1 MIPAQTVDEILSTA
15 KIEEVVD
22 DYVNLKRRGVNMIG
36 LCPFHNEKTP
46 SFTVSPSKN
55 LYKCFGCGKGGG
67 AVNFLMEHEQ
77 FTYPEA
83 LRFLAQKYNIK
94 IEEEKKSDEQIQRD
108 NERQSYYLINEYAQ
122 DYFVHQLFNTP
133 EGTSVGL
140 SYFKHRGLLE
150 TTIKTFKL
158 GYSPRESKAFT
169 NQAVKTGYNIDKLKQ
184 LGLTSTNGYDFY
196 RERVIFPFHNIS
208 GKTIGFG
215 GRILREDKKAPK
227 YLNSPESEIYNKRK
241 TLYGLYQAK
250 TAIRKQDQC
259 ILVEGYTDVLSLYQ
273 NGIQNVVASSGTSL
287 TQEQVQL
294 IKRFTKNVIVLYDGD
309 QAGQNA
315 ALRGLD
321 IFLENDI
328 NIKLATIP
336 DQMDPDG
343 YIREIGTERFEQ
355 FIEDESSDFILNLA
369 QNIQD
374 KYVNDPINKSIQIK
388 ELTTSLVKI
397 DDQLKRSLYIKE
409 CAAILTIEEATLIGE
424 VNRGLSKVLYKKQ
437 NDLRR
442 EERQYQ
448 RAEITGDVPSVQRE
462 SQQKESKLS
471 PDQYQERD
479 IVRVLLQHG
488 HKICTH
494 EEDIEGSAYLHS
506 LLGDQYLYF
515 SNAHYK
521 AIIEEYFTKKDSG
534 LANLTDYFINHSNP
548 DTQSLATAFLSSPYT
563 YAEWAERG
571 VELQTQVPIEENHE
585 KDIYQSVMRYF
596 MTYYKAQESQWV
608 EKIAECDND
617 EQRIVILTAYQNF
630 KSEMKEHAEKL
641 NTVVL

>member
-1 MIPAQTVDEILSTA
+1 MIPTQTVEEILSTA
-15 KIEEVVD
+15 KIEEVIS
-22 DYVNLKRRGVNMIG
+22 DYVNIKRRGVNMIG

-55 LYKCFGCGKGGG
+55 LYKCFGCGRGGG

-94 IEEEKKSDEQIQRD
+94 IEEEQKSDEQIQRD

-122 DYFVHQLFNTP
+122 NYFVDQLFNTS
-133 EGTSVGL
+133 EGTSIGL

-169 NQAVKTGYNIDKLKQ
+169 TQAVKTGYNLDKLKQ

-250 TAIRKQDQC
+250 ASIRKHDQC

-343 YIREIGTERFEQ
+343 YIRAIGTERFEQ
-355 FIEDESSDFILNLA
+355 FIEAESSDFILNLA

-388 ELTTSLVKI
+388 ELTSSLVKI
-397 DDQLKRSLYIKE
+397 GDQLKRSLYIKE
-409 CAAILTIEEATLIGE
+409 CAAILTIEEGTLISE
-424 VNRGLSKVLYKKQ
+424 VNRGLSKILYKKQ

-448 RAEITGDVPSVQRE
+448 RAEITGGVPPVHRE
-462 SQQKESKLS
+462 PQQNESKLS
-471 PDQYQERD
+471 FDQYQERD

-488 HKICTH
+488 HKVCTH
-494 EEDIEGSAYLHS
+494 EDEMEGSAYLHS
-506 LLGDQYLYF
+506 LLGDHYSHF
-515 SNAHYK
+515 VNSHYK
-521 AIIEEYFTKKDSG
+521 DIIEEYFNKKDSG
-534 LANLTDYFINHSNP
+534 VKNLTEYFINHSNSE
-548 DTQSLATAFLSSPYT
+548 TQSLATAFLSSPYT

-571 VELQTQVPIEENHE
+571 VELQTQVPIDENHE

-596 MTYYKAQESQWV
+596 MTYYKSQESQWM
-608 EKIAECDND
+608 EKISECDND
-617 EQRIVILTAYQNF
+617 EQRIVLLTAYQSF
-630 KSEMKEHAEKL
+630 KTEMKEHADKL

>member
-1 MIPAQTVDEILSTA
+1 M
-15 KIEEVVD
+15 
-22 DYVNLKRRGVNMIG
+22 
-36 LCPFHNEKTP
+36 
-46 SFTVSPSKN
+46 
-55 LYKCFGCGKGGG
+55 
-67 AVNFLMEHEQ
+67 
-77 FTYPEA
+77 
-83 LRFLAQKYNIK
+83 
-94 IEEEKKSDEQIQRD
+94 
-108 NERQSYYLINEYAQ
+108 
-122 DYFVHQLFNTP
+122 FNTP

-336 DQMDPDG
+336 DPVS
-343 YIREIGTERFEQ
+343 YTH
-355 FIEDESSDFILNLA
+355 
-369 QNIQD
+369 
-374 KYVNDPINKSIQIK
+374 
-388 ELTTSLVKI
+388 LTLP
-397 DDQLKRSLYIKE
+397 
-409 CAAILTIEEATLIGE
+409 TI
-424 VNRGLSKVLYKKQ
+424 Y
-437 NDLRR
+437 
-442 EERQYQ
+442 
-448 RAEITGDVPSVQRE
+448 SV
-462 SQQKESKLS
+462 
-471 PDQYQERD
+471 
-479 IVRVLLQHG
+479 
-488 HKICTH
+488 
-494 EEDIEGSAYLHS
+494 
-506 LLGDQYLYF
+506 
-515 SNAHYK
+515 
-521 AIIEEYFTKKDSG
+521 
-534 LANLTDYFINHSNP
+534 
-548 DTQSLATAFLSSPYT
+548 
-563 YAEWAERG
+563 
-571 VELQTQVPIEENHE
+571 
-585 KDIYQSVMRYF
+585 
-596 MTYYKAQESQWV
+596 
-608 EKIAECDND
+608 
-617 EQRIVILTAYQNF
+617 
-630 KSEMKEHAEKL
+630 
-641 NTVVL
+641 

>member
-1 MIPAQTVDEILSTA
+1 MIPAPTVDEILSTA

-55 LYKCFGCGKGGG
+55 LYMCFGCGKGGG

-184 LGLTSTNGYDFY
+184 LGLISTNGYDFY

-250 TAIRKQDQC
+250 AAIRKQDQC

-287 TQEQVQL
+287 TQE
-294 IKRFTKNVIVLYDGD
+294 T
-309 QAGQNA
+309 
-315 ALRGLD
+315 LD
-321 IFLENDI
+321 
-328 NIKLATIP
+328 
-336 DQMDPDG
+336 
-343 YIREIGTERFEQ
+343 
-355 FIEDESSDFILNLA
+355 S
-369 QNIQD
+369 
-374 KYVNDPINKSIQIK
+374 
-388 ELTTSLVKI
+388 
-397 DDQLKRSLYIKE
+397 
-409 CAAILTIEEATLIGE
+409 
-424 VNRGLSKVLYKKQ
+424 
-437 NDLRR
+437 
-442 EERQYQ
+442 
-448 RAEITGDVPSVQRE
+448 
-462 SQQKESKLS
+462 
-471 PDQYQERD
+471 
-479 IVRVLLQHG
+479 
-488 HKICTH
+488 
-494 EEDIEGSAYLHS
+494 
-506 LLGDQYLYF
+506 
-515 SNAHYK
+515 
-521 AIIEEYFTKKDSG
+521 
-534 LANLTDYFINHSNP
+534 
-548 DTQSLATAFLSSPYT
+548 
-563 YAEWAERG
+563 
-571 VELQTQVPIEENHE
+571 
-585 KDIYQSVMRYF
+585 
-596 MTYYKAQESQWV
+596 
-608 EKIAECDND
+608 
-617 EQRIVILTAYQNF
+617 
-630 KSEMKEHAEKL
+630 
-641 NTVVL
+641 